1 MIPWHGTANGCW
13 KFFQLPDK
21 FSWRPASFKCCLL
34 KRWKHMYRNRTL
46 TDFWRSHCHHLWK
59 KTWKRFKWLADHR
72 FWSLFSSQMI
82 QTCLG
87 WTRLTFFFKK
97 STHFWHQFLFQMLSN
112 LTCSSIWKAQLTH
125 KALGLYLE
133 ETGGG
138 GGTFPQ
144 KKTPANHKQID
155 EVKNATSRF
164 HLWQVDLE

>member
-1 MIPWHGTANGCW
+1 MAAGNFSSSQTNSLGV
-13 KFFQLPDK
+13 QLHSSAVCSRDGNT
-21 FSWRPASFKCCLL
+21 CIEIE
-34 KRWKHMYRNRTL
+34 
-46 TDFWRSHCHHLWK
+46 HLPTSEDHIVTTYEK

-87 WTRLTFFFKK
+87 WTRLTIFFKK

-138 GGTFPQ
+138 GWYLPQ